1 VKDTY
6 FWKTYLLFLG
16 ALLIVIGVIYFLKP
30 LWIIRGI
37 WLFVIFF
44 TGLIPLV
51 YFLAMSGIRRND
63 SSSVFII
70 LGANVIKMII
80 ALLLCAVYI
89 LKFGAE
95 PVIFAT
101 NFFLLYIAYTLFE
114 IHCLLHN
121 LRLPKN

>member
-1 VKDTY
+1 MKDTY

-16 ALLIVIGVIYFLKP
+16 ALLIVIGFIYLLKP

-44 TGLIPLV
+44 TALIPLV

-63 SSSVFII
+63 SSSVLII